1 MHPEGKHRRVAASAR
16 KRSLPILIAVCIVPT
31 TLSCAAGAL
40 AIGGVHALTFGL
52 VFGVVLGVLAI
63 LFALFVGWLSH
74 RI

>member
-1 MHPEGKHRRVAASAR
+1 
-16 KRSLPILIAVCIVPT
+16 
-31 TLSCAAGAL
+31 L